1 MSLLFAVDFQ
11 KRSAIPDFASR
22 VRGQRDRGSSGFG
35 LLRPRDPI
43 PLPQRLRFLCAA
55 KGTRAK
61 WPAKRADVGPGWYS
75 NRWSDW
81 RPGNLI
87 LFYCETLNVG
97 GRVVSLPLNVPLGDR
112 TNCFC
117 TCTTIP
123 TLLFHAPR
131 SALRTLWREQHPLVP
146 ASAQSSVK
154 GILQIP
160 RKPNCFEVGVPVR
173 LQTIGNRILH
183 DQISEQVDPFHFHLV
198 KRGHQQARQAAENA
212 NRTYRD

>member
-75 NRWSDW
+75 NRGSDW

-87 LFYCETLNVG
+87 LFYCET
-97 GRVVSLPLNVPLGDR
+97 
-112 TNCFC
+112 
-117 TCTTIP
+117 
-123 TLLFHAPR
+123 
-131 SALRTLWREQHPLVP
+131 
-146 ASAQSSVK
+146 
-154 GILQIP
+154 
-160 RKPNCFEVGVPVR
+160 
-173 LQTIGNRILH
+173 
-183 DQISEQVDPFHFHLV
+183 
-198 KRGHQQARQAAENA
+198 
-212 NRTYRD
+212 